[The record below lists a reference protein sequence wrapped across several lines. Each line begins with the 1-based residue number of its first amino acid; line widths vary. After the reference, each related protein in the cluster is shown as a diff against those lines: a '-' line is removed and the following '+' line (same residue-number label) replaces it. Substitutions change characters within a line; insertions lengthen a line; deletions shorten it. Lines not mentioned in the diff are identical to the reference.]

1 MPIGSGDAIKNRE
14 DLTSLGSD
22 DSGILCSSEGDT
34 TTRESSVEQ
43 LTSIEHSRESLDST
57 VASSSTSEE
66 SVAVK
71 QVKEE
76 VPLPLTKRIL
86 MSKKITFFS
95 KKTSKDSEAL
105 PKLKDNAEE
114 NCPSSLERRDSESE
128 TEGHLVADKAV
139 EFQQQS
145 SDANSITSYENSRY
159 SDGKSFLLRL
169 FECESFDMSM
179 AIIYLSNSKEPGVQ
193 SFIAN
198 KLFDFPDSEVDF
210 YLPQLVCMYL
220 QMPDVAEVIHPY
232 LVHRCRQSADF
243 SLKCAWLLDAYS
255 SDAQVPS
262 KKKSNGTKLRNLI
275 LSDQLRPKDNEN
287 QVLRKLSKGNAE
299 VKFTNVEDKPASP
312 PSSSTSLK
320 THHRSKSDASGL
332 IKGNRK
338 ITTFGECYGLE

>member
-1 MPIGSGDAIKNRE
+1 MPMSSGDTIKNRE

-22 DSGILCSSEGDT
+22 DSGILCSSEGDV

-43 LTSIEHSRESLDST
+43 LTSIDHSRESLDSSM
-57 VASSSTSEE
+57 ASCSTSEE

-71 QVKEE
+71 LLKED
-76 VPLPLTKRIL
+76 VSLPLGKRIL
-86 MSKKITFFS
+86 MNKKIAFFS
-95 KKTSKDSEAL
+95 KKNLTKGSETFTKSKDGEEE
-105 PKLKDNAEE
+105 KDASGSVN
-114 NCPSSLERRDSESE
+114 NFNSDSE
-128 TEGHLVADKAV
+128 GLGLKAV
-139 EFQQQS
+139 EPLKQS
-145 SDANSITSYENSRY
+145 CEVSSNLSPEPCRY

-179 AIIYLSNSKEPGVQ
+179 AIMYLSNSKEPGVQ

-198 KLFDFPDSEVDF
+198 KLFDFDNKDVDF
-210 YLPQLVCMYL
+210 YLPQLVVMYL
-220 QMPDVAEVIHPY
+220 QMPDIAEVIHPY
-232 LVHRCRQSADF
+232 LVHRCRLSADF

-275 LSDQLRPKDNEN
+275 LSDQLRPKDNDS
-287 QVLRKLSKGNAE
+287 QIAHRKQSKGSAE
-299 VKFTNVEDKPASP
+299 VKFSTEDKLVLS
-312 PSSSTSLK
+312 K

-338 ITTFGECYGLE
+338 ITTFG